1 MKKTIME
8 KAAGAFNLPADVLA
22 GLPKIEITGCRELLI
37 ENHRGILSFDTREI
51 IVSGGAVKLVVRGDD
66 FIIRAMSD
74 RELRVS
80 GLLFGLDIQY

>member
-1 MKKTIME
+1 MKKTILE
-8 KAAGAFNLPADVLA
+8 KAADALNLPADLLA

-51 IVSGGAVKLVVRGDD
+51 VVSGGAVKLVIRGDD
-66 FIIRAMSD
+66 FVIRAMSD
-74 RELRVS
+74 RELRIG